1 MISSL
6 GIAYNL
12 LDIDKIERF
21 VTSSVISFQDYYGRN
36 IFNLLTS
43 L

>member
-12 LDIDKIERF
+12 LDIKIERF
-21 VTSSVISFQDYYGRN
+21 VTSSVISFQDYYERN
-36 IFNLLTS
+36 IFNLLTF

>member
-21 VTSSVISFQDYYGRN
+21 ASPSVIFKFEYLIKKDFHN
-36 IFNLLTS
+36 NTS
-43 L
+43 K